1 MFANKVMLAMFTVSS
16 HCIFLTFQM
25 ENNDEE
31 QDFLDNAEENAN
43 FTNTFA
49 NYGPIV
55 QFLQRRERVYARSM
69 ALTLAEQHT
78 FLKMDTDID
87 GCVVEHATLK
97 AINIPVRHL
106 TLCPK
111 GQINVSNLKRVL
123 KKHIDLTAFTQA
135 DLSNFN
141 SSAGFQLFYES
152 GGSVGL
158 VFYRFAK
165 STFYQRLYPTSKHS
179 TFPNVK
185 NQFTSKICNFGKTPN
200 CSKNS

>member
-1 MFANKVMLAMFTVSS
+1 MQ
-16 HCIFLTFQM
+16 I
-25 ENNDEE
+25 
-31 QDFLDNAEENAN
+31 

-87 GCVVEHATLK
+87 GCVVELATLK

-111 GQINVSNLKRVL
+111 GQINVSNLKTVL

-135 DLSNFN
+135 N
-141 SSAGFQLFYES
+141 
-152 GGSVGL
+152 
-158 VFYRFAK
+158 
-165 STFYQRLYPTSKHS
+165 
-179 TFPNVK
+179 
-185 NQFTSKICNFGKTPN
+185 
-200 CSKNS
+200 

>member
-78 FLKMDTDID
+78 FLKMDTGID
-87 GCVVEHATLK
+87 GCVVELATLK
-97 AINIPVRHL
+97 AINI
-106 TLCPK
+106 PK

-135 DLSNFN
+135 NLSNFN
-141 SSAGFQLFYES
+141 SSAGFELFYES
-152 GGSVGL
+152 GWECWVGL
-158 VFYRFAK
+158 LPFRKVHVLPKIISDKQAFK
-165 STFYQRLYPTSKHS
+165 ISK
-179 TFPNVK
+179 
-185 NQFTSKICNFGKTPN
+185 C
-200 CSKNS
+200 

>member
-1 MFANKVMLAMFTVSS
+1 MNCNVLIVIIVMFANKVMLAMFTVSS

-69 ALTLAEQHT
+69 ALTLAKQHT

-87 GCVVEHATLK
+87 GCVVELATLK

-111 GQINVSNLKRVL
+111 GQINVSNLKTVL

-135 DLSNFN
+135 NLSNFN

-152 GGSVGL
+152 GWECWVGL
-158 VFYRFAK
+158 LPFRKVHVLPKIISDKQAFNI
-165 STFYQRLYPTSKHS
+165 SK
-179 TFPNVK
+179 
-185 NQFTSKICNFGKTPN
+185 C
-200 CSKNS
+200 

>member
-1 MFANKVMLAMFTVSS
+1 MQ
-16 HCIFLTFQM
+16 I
-25 ENNDEE
+25 
-31 QDFLDNAEENAN
+31 

-87 GCVVEHATLK
+87 GCVVELATLK
-97 AINIPVRHL
+97 AM
-106 TLCPK
+106 T
-111 GQINVSNLKRVL
+111 VL

-135 DLSNFN
+135 NLSNFN

-152 GGSVGL
+152 GWECWVGL
-158 VFYRFAK
+158 LPFRKVHVLPKIISDKQAFNI
-165 STFYQRLYPTSKHS
+165 SK
-179 TFPNVK
+179 
-185 NQFTSKICNFGKTPN
+185 C
-200 CSKNS
+200 

>member
-87 GCVVEHATLK
+87 GCVVELATLK
-97 AINIPVRHL
+97 AINIPVRYL

-111 GQINVSNLKRVL
+111 GQINVSNLK
-123 KKHIDLTAFTQA
+123 TAFTQA
-135 DLSNFN
+135 NLSNFN

-152 GGSVGL
+152 GWECWVGL
-158 VFYRFAK
+158 LPFRKVHVLPKIISDKQAFNI
-165 STFYQRLYPTSKHS
+165 SK
-179 TFPNVK
+179 
-185 NQFTSKICNFGKTPN
+185 C
-200 CSKNS
+200 

>member
-1 MFANKVMLAMFTVSS
+1 MFANKVMLAMFTVST

-25 ENNDEE
+25 ENNDEK
-31 QDFLDNAEENAN
+31 QDFLDTAEENAN

-49 NYGPIV
+49 KYGSIV

-87 GCVVEHATLK
+87 GCVVELATLK

-135 DLSNFN
+135 NLSNFN

-152 GGSVGL
+152 GWECWVGL
-158 VFYRFAK
+158 LPFRKVHVLPKIISDKQAFNI
-165 STFYQRLYPTSKHS
+165 SK
-179 TFPNVK
+179 
-185 NQFTSKICNFGKTPN
+185 C
-200 CSKNS
+200 